1 MTHADEHDLA
11 RPFFNPNLF
20 LVHQDLK
27 DYMRQAGEVCYADAH
42 KNHKGEGIVE
52 FATQEDLKTA
62 LDKLDGTE
70 LNGRK
75 ITLTESKRR
84 RKRSRSASRSPR
96 RSRTKSRLGWLFSDQ
111 QIRIQT

>member
-1 MTHADEHDLA
+1 
-11 RPFFNPNLF
+11 
-20 LVHQDLK
+20 
-27 DYMRQAGEVCYADAH
+27 MRQAGEVCYADAH

-52 FATQEDLKTA
+52 FSSYDDLKTA
-62 LDKLDGTE
+62 LEKLDGTE

-96 RSRTKSRLGWLFSDQ
+96 RSRTKSRLGWLLSDQ
-111 QIRIQT
+111 QIRIQTRT